1 MTLIDTYLDLQDKYE
16 RKFGQKTIVLMQVG
30 GFFEIYGVVNEDTK
44 RGKIYEI
51 ADITNLS
58 VSKKCSKT
66 APVSMKNPLMAGFPN
81 HSFEKWLDILLKYN
95 YTIIKIEQEANGV
108 KDPVRSV
115 TEIISQGVNVHSKN
129 FSNNMISLYLEQFKD
144 HKTKQPLLQIG
155 VSTID
160 ITTGAT
166 TVYETHSNVDDYLY
180 SLDEVFRI
188 IQITN
193 PCEIL
198 VHTVNIDM
206 TREALIKYLE
216 LDNYQVHFDLYSDTN
231 ILKNTYK
238 TELLSKVFPNHGIL
252 TPVEFINMETL
263 PFALISYMYLLEFTY
278 EHNENIIKKLIK
290 PSIVDTSKYLILSHD
305 SINQLNL
312 IRNSRFELKGKIQ
325 SLWDVLDYTHTPMGR
340 RYLKHQLLNPILDVG
355 ELNARYTMIER
366 LTIGKKFKPVRQSL
380 KNIVDIERI
389 HRKMAMGI
397 MQPFH
402 FLNLDISYSNILQ
415 LFTQLQE
422 YKLNGF
428 LDDSFNDSLID
439 TFKEFISSYTD
450 HFSLEHM
457 GSLSNNNITTAIFKR
472 GLYPDIDAVLH
483 KIEFYKAFFPA
494 FKEHLCDIINST
506 LKKPVKNYVSV
517 KYNDRDGH
525 YLYTTPSRANVL
537 KGILAGMSSM
547 CFEVDNTVITIE
559 TSNILFK
566 STSAGVKISNVQMR
580 NHSQILSGLYA
591 KVARLSQEEFKNIT
605 TTYYETYEAELK
617 IIVKCIGYLDFISN
631 LAYVAH
637 KNGYFRPTI
646 KLTDKSFVKATALRH
661 PIIEL
666 IHDTVEYV
674 PNDIH
679 LGIDNQDGILLYGV
693 NAVGKSSLMKSVG
706 VAIIMA
712 QMGSYVPATEFTYS
726 PYKHIFT
733 RISNNDNIFKGQ
745 STFAVEMSE
754 LRSILKRSTMNSLI
768 LGDELC
774 SGTETTSGLSIVT
787 AGVIRLSNKGSS
799 FIFATHLHKL
809 STMPE
814 LEAYSMVHNYH
825 METIF
830 DKAKHTLIYNRK
842 LKHGSGNA
850 IYGLEVARAMN
861 LDTEFIQMADTIRRR
876 LMGKSQRIV
885 NDKTSGYNSKIII
898 NTCSICKK
906 PTEEVHHIQEQDTAD
921 IDGMIGHYHKNR
933 RSNLVQLCSACHN
946 NVHHGTLRI
955 NGFIDTLDGTTLDYE
970 YISTSNV
977 RRRRK
982 YNSAQIENI
991 KELYTLYSNY
1001 STVKAKMATYS
1012 QSNISV
1018 ATIKKIILGTY

>member
-1 MTLIDTYLDLQDKYE
+1 MTLIDVYLDLQDKYE
-16 RKFGQKTIVLMQVG
+16 RKFGHKTIVLMQVG
-30 GFFEIYGVVNEDTK
+30 GFFEIYGVVNDTTK

-81 HSFEKWLDILLKYN
+81 HSFEKWQDILLKYN

-108 KDPVRSV
+108 KDPARSV
-115 TEIISQGVNVHSKN
+115 TEIISQGVNVHSKH
-129 FSNNMISLYLEQFKD
+129 FSNNMISVYLEQFKD

-160 ITTGAT
+160 ITTGET
-166 TVYETHSNVDDYLY
+166 TVYETHSNIDDYLY

-198 VHTVNIDM
+198 IHTVNIDM
-206 TREALIKYLE
+206 TQEALIKYLE
-216 LDNYQVHFDLYSDTN
+216 LDNYQVHFDMYSETN

-290 PSIVDTSKYLILSHD
+290 PTIVDTSKYLILSHD

-325 SLWDVLDYTHTPMGR
+325 SLWDVLDYTNTPMGR

-366 LTIGKKFKPVRQSL
+366 LMANKKFTTVRQSL

-415 LFTQLQE
+415 LFTQIQKH
-422 YKLNGF
+422 KLNGF
-428 LDDSFNDSLID
+428 LDDSFNDSLIN
-439 TFKEFISSYTD
+439 TFKEFIASYTD
-450 HFSLEHM
+450 HFRLEHM
-457 GSLSNNNITTAIFKR
+457 GSVSNNNITTAIFKQ
-472 GLYPDIDAVLH
+472 GLYPHIDVVLH

-494 FKEHLCDIINST
+494 FKEHLCKVVHDT
-506 LKKPVKNYVSV
+506 LKKPVKNYISV

-525 YLYTTPSRANVL
+525 YLYTTPARANVI
-537 KGILAGMSSM
+537 KGILEGMSSVQ
-547 CFEVDNTVITIE
+547 FEVDNTIITIE

-566 STSAGVKISNVQMR
+566 STSSGVKISNAQMR

-591 KVARLSQEEFKNIT
+591 KVARLSQQEFQNIT
-605 TTYYETYEAELK
+605 TTYYETYETELK

-631 LAYVAH
+631 LAYVSH

-646 KLTDKSFVKATALRH
+646 ELTDKSFVKATALRH

-679 LGIDNQDGILLYGV
+679 LGTDNQDGILLYGV

-706 VAIIMA
+706 ISIIMA
-712 QMGSYVPATEFTYS
+712 QMGSYVPATAFTYS

-754 LRSILKRSTMNSLI
+754 LRSILTRSNMNSLI

-787 AGVIRLSNKGSS
+787 AGVIRLSDKGSS

-809 STMPE
+809 SSMPE
-814 LEAYSMVHNYH
+814 LEPYSTVHNYH

-876 LMGKSQRIV
+876 LMGKSQQIV
-885 NDKTSGYNSKIII
+885 NDKTSVYNSKIII
-898 NTCSICKK
+898 NACSICKK
-906 PTEEVHHIQEQDTAD
+906 PTEEVHHIQEQETAD
-921 IDGMIGHYHKNR
+921 MDGMIGHYHKNR
-933 RSNLVQLCSACHN
+933 RSNLVQLCSECHH
-946 NVHHGTLRI
+946 NVHHGTLQI

-970 YISTSNV
+970 YISTSKV
-977 RRRRK
+977 QRRRK
-982 YNSAQIENI
+982 YNLAQIDNI

-1001 STVKAKMATYS
+1001 STVKAKMSTDS
-1012 QSNISV
+1012 KSNISV